1 MEHSYREPMRTVIIV
16 SLVLLALFP
25 AHAQRS
31 PFTDAEVRPPDSTG
45 HYRLVI
51 SGHFHGSSGNRSG
64 YPAATL
70 LANLDTIAALAPNVL
85 LSTGDLFLDA
95 EADLPR
101 YRKALFQRLPVP
113 LFNAPGNHDASK
125 AYVQAFGQALQVIT
139 LGSDHIV
146 LLDTERDAGSV
157 KGDQLDSLKT
167 VLERATGRVFIVSHR
182 PIWAEQDTVYG
193 PLFEGNTRSMLP
205 TNYRAEVEPLLLK
218 AATHAEIY
226 WISGSMAG
234 RAPSSFFFQ
243 PHRPGLTFIQS
254 AIRDLPRDAVLVAD
268 VGPGGVRWSAVSL
281 TGRPVEDPRLHDAA
295 WWRQRMGRPEPF
307 NWRLLPYLVKTT
319 VTTVEFLSGLAAGIL
334 VTVLLVLLV
343 RRLRRA

>member
-1 MEHSYREPMRTVIIV
+1 MRAVIV
-16 SLVLLALFP
+16 ASMVLLSLFT
-25 AHAQRS
+25 AQAQRS
-31 PFTDAEVRPPDSTG
+31 PFTGAVVRPPDSTG

-51 SGHFHGSSGNRSG
+51 SGHFHGSSGGRSG

-70 LANLDTIAALAPNVL
+70 LANLDTLVALAPNVL

-113 LFNAPGNHDASK
+113 LFNAPGNHDAGK

-146 LLDTERDAGSV
+146 LLDTERDDGSV
-157 KGDQLDSLKT
+157 KGDQLDTLKA
-167 VLERATGRVFIVSHR
+167 VLARATSRVFIVSHR
-182 PIWAEQDTVYG
+182 PIWSEQDTVYG
-193 PLFEGNTRSMLP
+193 PLFEGNTRSLLP
-205 TNYRAEVEPLLLK
+205 TNYCAEVEPLLLN
-218 AATHAEIY
+218 AAAHAEVY

-268 VGPGGVRWSAVSL
+268 VGPGGVRWSGVSL
-281 TGRPVEDPRLHDAA
+281 TGRPVEDPRTCDAA
-295 WWRQRMGRPEPF
+295 WWRKRMGRPEPF
-307 NWRLLPYLVKTT
+307 NWRVLPYIVKTT

-334 VTVLLVLLV
+334 MTLLLVLLV

>member
-1 MEHSYREPMRTVIIV
+1 MEHTYSEAMRSVAAV
-16 SLVLLALFP
+16 LWVLLGLFT

-31 PFTDAEVRPPDSTG
+31 PFTGAEVRPPDSTG

-70 LANLDTIAALAPNVL
+70 LANLDTLAALAPNVL

-101 YRKALFQRLPVP
+101 YQKALFQRLPVP
-113 LFNAPGNHDASK
+113 LFNAPGNHDAGK

-139 LGSDHIV
+139 LGRDLIV
-146 LLDTERDAGSV
+146 LLDTERDDGSV
-157 KGDQLDSLKT
+157 KGEQMDTLKA
-167 VLERATGRVFIVSHR
+167 VLKRATGRVFVVSHR
-182 PIWAEQDTVYG
+182 PIWAEEDTVYG
-193 PLFEGNTRSMLP
+193 PLFEGNTRSMLS
-205 TNYRAEVEPLLLK
+205 TNYRAEVEPLLLN
-218 AATHAEIY
+218 AASHAQVY

-243 PHRPGLTFIQS
+243 PHKPGLTFIQT
-254 AIRDLPRDAVLVAD
+254 AIRDLLRDALLVAD

-281 TGRPVEDPRLHDAA
+281 TGRPVEDPRTHDAA

-307 NWRLLPYLVKTT
+307 NWRLLPYLIKTT
-319 VTTVEFLSGLAAGIL
+319 ITTVEFLSGLAAGIL

>member
-1 MEHSYREPMRTVIIV
+1 MRTVIIV

-113 LFNAPGNHDASK
+113 LFNAPGNHDAGK
-125 AYVQAFGQALQVIT
+125 AYVLAIVDGRLQ
-139 LGSDHIV
+139 
-146 LLDTERDAGSV
+146 R
-157 KGDQLDSLKT
+157 
-167 VLERATGRVFIVSHR
+167 R
-182 PIWAEQDTVYG
+182 
-193 PLFEGNTRSMLP
+193 
-205 TNYRAEVEPLLLK
+205 
-218 AATHAEIY
+218 
-226 WISGSMAG
+226 
-234 RAPSSFFFQ
+234 
-243 PHRPGLTFIQS
+243 
-254 AIRDLPRDAVLVAD
+254 D
-268 VGPGGVRWSAVSL
+268 VGEGVRWGRQIEIAEGLQPGDVVLKAPIAGLVAGTPVS
-281 TGRPVEDPRLHDAA
+281 
-295 WWRQRMGRPEPF
+295 
-307 NWRLLPYLVKTT
+307 
-319 VTTVEFLSGLAAGIL
+319 VTAI
-334 VTVLLVLLV
+334 
-343 RRLRRA
+343 R